1 MNNPA
6 MHGVR
11 LTLADYLTAVKMTV
25 DSVFDHEVWVQAE
38 LRSVSTKGG
47 HYYFELA
54 QKDDDDRIVASCRA
68 TLWRSSASKVKI
80 FESITGQ
87 TLSAGLA
94 VLMKGAAS
102 FHPIYG
108 FSFNITDIDAR
119 FTLGALAQRYEA
131 MINKLAQKGLLELN
145 RALPTPFDI
154 RRVLVLAPNNAAG
167 LGDFRSD
174 ADRLAQVGVCQFDY
188 HFATFQ
194 GNHAAGEIR
203 EALIKAMADYERDGI
218 LPDLIVVIRG
228 GGAVGDLAYLNDYEL
243 AALLAEQPVPVW
255 VGVGH
260 ERDRVLLDEVAHK
273 SFDTPSKVI
282 LGIESLVANR
292 WLSAKDFF
300 ERIQKNSKSALSLAR
315 KDSEHALM
323 RVRNAASTQI
333 KSAQEALQ
341 HLITHTKRSS
351 YLQLTQAKERSQ
363 HLQSLIL
370 IQHPQRILQQG
381 YAIVRQDGKVVSSA
395 RTTGLVDIEFA
406 DGVVNAVI
414 DHAGHS
420 PTDI

>member
-1 MNNPA
+1 M
-6 MHGVR
+6 
-11 LTLADYLTAVKMTV
+11 
-25 DSVFDHEVWVQAE
+25 
-38 LRSVSTKGG
+38 
-47 HYYFELA
+47 
-54 QKDDDDRIVASCRA
+54 
-68 TLWRSSASKVKI
+68 
-80 FESITGQ
+80 
-87 TLSAGLA
+87 
-94 VLMKGAAS
+94 
-102 FHPIYG
+102 
-108 FSFNITDIDAR
+108 
-119 FTLGALAQRYEA
+119 
-131 MINKLAQKGLLELN
+131 
-145 RALPTPFDI
+145 
-154 RRVLVLAPNNAAG
+154 
-167 LGDFRSD
+167 
-174 ADRLAQVGVCQFDY
+174 CQFDY

-323 RVRNAASTQI
+323 RVRSAASTQI

-395 RTTGLVDIEFA
+395 RRTGLVDIEFA